1 MSNGNM
7 QKNPKTTLFVDVT
20 QLVHWQGFVA
30 GIPRV
35 MYELSRRF
43 TSDDS
48 ATVRYVSWVKEVNAY
63 CEIDFFDT
71 MRRRNSE
78 GGITYVRTNETKG
91 ATVQSLDH
99 MRKSPKRLM
108 KGAAKRIVR
117 KLGFES
123 SPMFERL
130 KSDMARRDAESFK
143 KISFSTNDS
152 VFIPWGEWWDQNFLT
167 MLEQAV
173 ASKNVKIIPVIHD
186 VLPFTQT
193 PQFSG
198 HSTDSLMEYC
208 RRIVPI
214 SSLVLCVSKSTRD
227 DLQGWFTRQHI
238 KAPRMEVFRLGED
251 FEFALAKEPNDDN
264 FITARV
270 ADDDYLLCVGTFE
283 AKKNH
288 TLLYYV
294 YKLAR
299 ARNIELPKLVIV
311 GRKGWKTEHLYDFMT
326 EDPEVKDK
334 FVFLHNASDENLS
347 WLYDHALGTVF
358 PSFAEGWGIPIA
370 ESVARGVPCAC
381 SNTTS
386 MTEIAEEYVKHF
398 SPASTDECLAAI
410 LEIIK
415 PDIQKKMRSKNSKYE
430 QTTWDDTF
438 KQVWNYMKEDVH
450 GK

>member
-1 MSNGNM
+1 MN
-7 QKNPKTTLFVDVT
+7 QKNNTYIDVT
-20 QLVHWQGFVA
+20 QLIHWQGFVA

-43 TSDDS
+43 SNDESTN
-48 ATVRYVSWVKEVNAY
+48 VVYVSWVKEVGYY
-63 CEIDFFDT
+63 CEVDFFDT
-71 MRRRNSE
+71 MKRRNGQ
-78 GGITYVRTNETKG
+78 GGISYVYAAQNPSTQSEDTDNARRLGLLHHVQRAGKG
-91 ATVQSLDH
+91 L
-99 MRKSPKRLM
+99 
-108 KGAAKRIVR
+108 AKRVLRRIGLLEAPLV
-117 KLGFES
+117 KN
-123 SPMFERL
+123 MQA
-130 KSDMARRDAESFK
+130 DMALREAK
-143 KISFSTNDS
+143 NYKQATFSTGDV
-152 VFIPWGEWWDQNFLT
+152 VFISWGEWWDENFLK
-167 MLEQAV
+167 MLEVGVSEHQIRIV
-173 ASKNVKIIPVIHD
+173 PIIHD

-214 SSLVLCVSKSTRD
+214 SALTLCVSQSTKRD
-227 DLQGWFTRQHI
+227 LEGWFEKQSI

-251 FEFALAKEPNDDN
+251 FEFAAAKEPTDEAFVD
-264 FITARV
+264 
-270 ADDDYLLCVGTFE
+270 ADIKGDDYILCVGTFE

-294 YKLAR
+294 YKLAKVR
-299 ARNIELPKLVIV
+299 GISLPKLVIV
-311 GRKGWKTEHLYDFMT
+311 GRKGWKTEYLHDFMT
-326 EDPEVKDK
+326 EDPEVKDQ

-370 ESVARGVPCAC
+370 ESVARGVPCVC

-386 MTEIAEEYVKHF
+386 MTEIAEDYVKHF

-410 LEIIK
+410 TEIIK
-415 PDIQKKMRSKNSKYE
+415 PETQKEMREKNKQYQ

-438 KQVWNYMKEDVH
+438 NQVWDYMKENVY
-450 GK
+450 GE